1 MKYSGYKE
9 KGLSVLPNL
18 FIRSAMVLVFLYAF
32 LTLILIA
39 LTIYTSFPPSA
50 ALVIGVATAVIQ
62 FLMAPRITDMVLEG
76 LYSMSWVKYENLPA
90 FLREFITATCG
101 EIEMK
106 NPRIGIIRDGA
117 PNAFTYGHTPDNAR
131 IVLTRGIMDLLNED
145 EVKAVVAHEIAH
157 ARHWDML
164 IMTAAQLVPLV
175 LYYVCRTMQRVTA
188 AIGDNGGNYS
198 QEQNSAGAPFAVIAL
213 VSFVLY
219 IISEYMVLWL
229 SRAREYFADR
239 FAGGITRNPE
249 SLASGLVKIGY
260 GLAGKKAEQKMKEQ
274 RMKENSAKEQRQADK
289 GDRSLEVV
297 GALGI
302 FDTKSAAALAVSSL
316 PSVSA
321 AAKMGSEI
329 DKENLR
335 AAMKWELWNPWA
347 KYYELGSTHPLVAS
361 RIHHL
366 GRLSEM
372 LGREPFIR
380 FDEKKPESYRKV
392 FIVDMFIKFLP
403 LLVFIAFLAA
413 AVVTGERLLLAA
425 GISAAGVA
433 GFLKVRFSYRL
444 GSFPEKSV
452 SDLLAEVKVSGIRP
466 VPCRVKGT
474 IIGRGIPGLVWSED
488 FVLQDETGI
497 IFLDY
502 RQPLPFWD
510 MFFGMFKRAKYD
522 NQEAEVTGWYRRS
535 PVPRIEI
542 KSINVT
548 GEKER
553 NCHTYTA
560 RYVLAG
566 IMVVAGLALGCYMIL
581 NGYRPRFL

>member
-1 MKYSGYKE
+1 MKYSNYKV
-9 KGLSVLPNL
+9 KGLSGLPNL
-18 FIRSAMVLVFLYAF
+18 FIRSAMVLMLLYAL
-32 LTLILIA
+32 LTFILIA
-39 LTIYTSFPPSA
+39 LTIFTPFTPTA
-50 ALVIGVATAVIQ
+50 ALVIGVVIAVFQ
-62 FLMAPRITDMVLEG
+62 FLLAPPIIDKVLEG
-76 LYSMSWVKYENLPA
+76 AYSMSWVRHEDLPV
-90 FLREFITATCG
+90 FLRDFITRTCSN
-101 EIEMK
+101 IRMK

-117 PNAFTYGHTPDNAR
+117 PNAFTYGHTPNNAR

-145 EVKAVVAHEIAH
+145 EVKGVVAHEIAH

-175 LYYVCRTMQRVTA
+175 LYYIYRMLERASATL
-188 AIGDNGGNYS
+188 GGNGDSSS
-198 QEQNSAGAPFAVIAL
+198 QEQNSLGASLGTIAL
-213 VSFVLY
+213 VSFILY
-219 IISEYMVLWL
+219 IVSEYMVLWL

-239 FAGGITRNPE
+239 FAGWLTRDPE

-260 GLAGKKAEQKMKEQ
+260 GLAGKEAEHKSRLQKMKEQ
-274 RMKENSAKEQRQADK
+274 SEK
-289 GDRSLEVV
+289 DRKKYEERDRRLEAV

-321 AAKMGSEI
+321 AAKMGTEI
-329 DKENLR
+329 DKENLK
-335 AAMKWELWNPWA
+335 AAMRWELWNPWA
-347 KYYELGSTHPLVAS
+347 KYYELASTHPLVAS

-380 FDEKKPESYRKV
+380 FDEKKPESYWKE
-392 FIVDMFIKFLP
+392 FLVDMFIKLLP
-403 LLVFIAFLAA
+403 LLVFIGFLAA
-413 AVVTGERLLLAA
+413 AVVTRERLLLAA
-425 GISAAGVA
+425 GISATGFAS
-433 GFLKVRFSYRL
+433 FLKARFSYRF
-444 GSFPEKSV
+444 GRFPERSV

-488 FVLQDETGI
+488 FVLQDDTGI

-502 RQPLPFWD
+502 KQPLPLWD
-510 MFFGMFKRAKYD
+510 TLFGMFKRARYD

-542 KSINVT
+542 EGIKVP

-553 NCHTYTA
+553 KCYTYAA

-566 IMVVAGLALGCYMIL
+566 IIAVAGLVFGCYMIVT
-581 NGYRPRFL
+581 GYNPLF

>member
-1 MKYSGYKE
+1 MRYSKHR
-9 KGLSVLPNL
+9 KGLSGLPNL
-18 FIRSAMVLVFLYAF
+18 FIRSAMVLVLLYAL

-39 LTIYTSFPPSA
+39 LTIFTPFTPRS
-50 ALVIGVATAVIQ
+50 ALVSGVVVAILQ
-62 FLMAPRITDMVLEG
+62 FLSAPAITDSVLKG
-76 LYSMSWVKYENLPA
+76 FYSMSWVRYEDLPV
-90 FLREFITATCG
+90 FLRDFITRTCS
-101 EIEMK
+101 EIKMK

-117 PNAFTYGHTPDNAR
+117 PNAFTYGHTPYNAR
-131 IVLTRGIMDLLNED
+131 IVLTSGIMELLNED
-145 EVKAVVAHEIAH
+145 ELKGVVAHEIAH

-175 LYYVCRTMQRVTA
+175 LYYIYRMLDRAMA
-188 AIGDNGGNYS
+188 AMGSNGDSSS
-198 QEQNSAGAPFAVIAL
+198 QEQNSLAAPLAIIAL
-213 VSFVLY
+213 ASFVLY
-219 IISEYMVLWL
+219 IVSEYMVLWL

-260 GLAGKKAEQKMKEQ
+260 GLSRKEAEQKSRQQKLKEQ
-274 RMKENSAKEQRQADK
+274 SKDEGKIYEEK
-289 GDRSLEVV
+289 DRRLEAV

-302 FDTKSAAALAVSSL
+302 FDTKSSAALAVSSL

-321 AAKMGSEI
+321 AAKMGTEI
-329 DKENLR
+329 DKDNLR

-347 KYYELGSTHPLVAS
+347 KYYELASTHPLVAS

-380 FDEKKPESYRKV
+380 FDEKKPESYWKE
-392 FIVDMFIKFLP
+392 FLVDMFIKLLP
-403 LLVFIAFLAA
+403 ALVFVAFFAA

-425 GISAAGVA
+425 GITATGFAS
-433 GFLKVRFSYRL
+433 FLKARFSYKF

-502 RQPLPFWD
+502 KQPLPFWD
-510 MFFGMFKRAKYD
+510 TFFGMFKRAKYD
-522 NQEAEVTGWYRRS
+522 NKEAEVTGWYRRA
-535 PVPRIEI
+535 PVPLIEI
-542 KSINVT
+542 EGINVP

-553 NCHTYTA
+553 KCYTYAA

-566 IMVVAGLALGCYMIL
+566 IIAVAGLVFGCYMIVT
-581 NGYRPRFL
+581 GYNPGFF